1 MTQNTQKVKAPYDNL
16 AEHDKLCDFLK
27 ELYEQKNNAYGDSF
41 HRTYQELGIIAAIT
55 RISDKYHRIVTL
67 GCNMDKGTIKVGDES
82 IRDTLIDLA
91 NYALMTVM
99 EIDRTEK

>member
-1 MTQNTQKVKAPYDNL
+1 MTQNIQKTKATYDNL

-41 HRTYQELGIIAAIT
+41 HRTYQELGIIAAVT

-67 GCNMDKGTIKVGDES
+67 ARDMDKGTIKVGDET

-91 NYALMTVM
+91 NYSLMTVM
-99 EIDRTEK
+99 EIDRAEK